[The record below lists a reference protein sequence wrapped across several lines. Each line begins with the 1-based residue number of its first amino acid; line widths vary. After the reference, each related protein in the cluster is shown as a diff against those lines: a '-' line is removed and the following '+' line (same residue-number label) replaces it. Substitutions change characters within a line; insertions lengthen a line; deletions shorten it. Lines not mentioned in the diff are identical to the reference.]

1 MRKENKI
8 FRSCCS
14 KSYSLFSS
22 YPPQVIPLLYAFSDF
37 LCDSN
42 SITKSIP
49 FVQWELEE
57 S

>member
-1 MRKENKI
+1 MEVT
-8 FRSCCS
+8 F
-14 KSYSLFSS
+14 
-22 YPPQVIPLLYAFSDF
+22 LYAFFDF